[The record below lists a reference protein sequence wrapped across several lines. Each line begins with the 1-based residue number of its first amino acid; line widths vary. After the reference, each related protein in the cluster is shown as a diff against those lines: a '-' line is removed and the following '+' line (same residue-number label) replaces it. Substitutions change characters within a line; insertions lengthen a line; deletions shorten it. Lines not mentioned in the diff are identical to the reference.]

1 MPLDTTK
8 VTAPSILIS
17 TVLVE
22 RRPHR
27 HFISRRTGLEEAQK
41 ALNRSMAGQRQILSL
56 LASVTSNEINA
67 LIIEELMELEETA
80 SQTASTRTRIETVI
94 KPAMRPFREYI
105 NTLPE
110 RSTLDAAALANLNR
124 LSTLIEDLDMQIE
137 LVNDV
142 WEEVDYRVRKLRGR
156 IHWWIRE
163 LQHGE

>member
-1 MPLDTTK
+1 
-8 VTAPSILIS
+8 
-17 TVLVE
+17 
-22 RRPHR
+22 
-27 HFISRRTGLEEAQK
+27 
-41 ALNRSMAGQRQILSL
+41 
-56 LASVTSNEINA
+56 
-67 LIIEELMELEETA
+67 MELEETA